1 MIELPPLDELIA
13 MLDVAREGGYDGTLE
28 TLKYDLL
35 NRPEVIP
42 FPRSM
47 GPDFS
52 QGGLVNKLLMQGIG
66 KFFKQ
71 KGMRL

>member
-1 MIELPPLDELIA
+1 MIKLPDLEELILL
-13 MLDVAREGGYDGTLE
+13 LDAARENGYDGTLE

-42 FPRSM
+42 FPRSA

-52 QGGLVNKLLMQGIG
+52 QGGLATLGYLV
-66 KFFKQ
+66 
-71 KGMRL
+71 